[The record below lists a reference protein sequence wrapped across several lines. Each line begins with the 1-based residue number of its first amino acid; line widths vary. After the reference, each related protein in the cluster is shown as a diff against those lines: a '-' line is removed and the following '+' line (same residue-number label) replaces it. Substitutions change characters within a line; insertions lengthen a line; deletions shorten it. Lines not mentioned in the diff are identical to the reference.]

1 MTRLRAGVAAFEP
14 MTDRTEQLAGDQPAT
29 SDQPHRPAID
39 QTYTLNEAA
48 KLTGL
53 SVDALRQRAKRGKL
67 DTVKGNDGLVRVR
80 LTTADRDAIRLA
92 VTADTDQSESSQEA
106 DEGQTIKALEGEAA
120 SLREALSRERDRAD
134 QAEVRAGR
142 IEHERDEAR
151 REREDARVRAAGA
164 EGRAAALQEALDYAR
179 RPAWRRWL
187 GLPS

>member
-1 MTRLRAGVAAFEP
+1 M
-14 MTDRTEQLAGDQPAT
+14 DNWTERLAGDQTAANG
-29 SDQPHRPAID
+29 QPQRPAID

-67 DTVKGNDGLVRVR
+67 GTVKGNDGLVRVR
-80 LTTADRDAIRLA
+80 LTTADLDAIRLA
-92 VTADTDQSESSQEA
+92 VTADTDQPESSQEL
-106 DEGQTIKALEGEAA
+106 DESQTIKALRGETA

-142 IEHERDEAR
+142 IEQERDEAR
-151 REREDARVRAAGA
+151 REREDARVRAASA
-164 EGRAAALQEALDYAR
+164 EGEAKALREALDFAR

-187 GLPS
+187 GLAS